1 MLNVRCWRRE
11 ICDQLWLPELF
22 WRLRPSYWPYW
33 SCWSYWN
40 CIHLVYSEECTQS
53 TWSCCCTY
61 GSQSANQPKTAT
73 ARKLMRCHWKTRL
86 VLILDWWFFVVCKC
100 LPAYLSALYSTS
112 NCILSSFSSYGLVMI
127 LKPGVSLTEAFI
139 KVFVLQKCAK
149 GALILLL
156 YFGQKTI
163 SDTLDDTQKA

>member
-1 MLNVRCWRRE
+1 
-11 ICDQLWLPELF
+11 
-22 WRLRPSYWPYW
+22 
-33 SCWSYWN
+33 
-40 CIHLVYSEECTQS
+40 
-53 TWSCCCTY
+53 
-61 GSQSANQPKTAT
+61 
-73 ARKLMRCHWKTRL
+73 
-86 VLILDWWFFVVCKC
+86 
-100 LPAYLSALYSTS
+100 
-112 NCILSSFSSYGLVMI
+112 MI